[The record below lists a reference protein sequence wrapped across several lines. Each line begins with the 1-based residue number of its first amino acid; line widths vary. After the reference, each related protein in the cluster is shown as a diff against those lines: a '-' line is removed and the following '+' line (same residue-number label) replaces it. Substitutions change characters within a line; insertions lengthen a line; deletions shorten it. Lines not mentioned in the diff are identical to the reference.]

1 MKWVFI
7 PPLAPNFGGLW
18 EAGVKSVKTHLVT
31 QCKEE
36 SFTYEELMTL
46 LCEIEVCLN
55 ARPLCPL
62 NDDPDSLNALTP
74 QHFLTQDLLAGD
86 IDGRDFLST
95 PEKYLSR
102 WERMK
107 KMRQEVCSRY
117 RDEYITRLN
126 NRPKQ
131 FTPKGNLVVGQ
142 LVLLR
147 EEHSPSSEWPL
158 GRIAK
163 THPGDDGLVRVV
175 TIVTQSGEKKRA
187 VNKVCPLQLFM
198 IPEDI
203 PVSMN

>member
-1 MKWVFI
+1 M
-7 PPLAPNFGGLW
+7 AQQ
-18 EAGVKSVKTHLVT
+18 THLGYIISGPINGTSQSEKHSCSIVSDT
-31 QCKEE
+31 DEYIKKFWETEE
-36 SFTYEELMTL
+36 GVIEHSGMSQEEEECEKFYRETTY
-46 LCEIEVCLN
+46 VDN
-55 ARPLCPL
+55 DDV

-86 IDGRDFLST
+86 IDRRDFLTT

-163 THPGDDGLVRVV
+163 THPGDDGLVSVV
-175 TIVTQSGEKKRA
+175 TIVTQSG
-187 VNKVCPLQLFM
+187 
-198 IPEDI
+198 
-203 PVSMN
+203 